1 MTGYIYESSYDTN
14 SKLGKDIEHL
24 KSDFDEIGV
33 KLLLECEKSY
43 TLLEACKRAENLIRT
58 ARKYFPKSV
67 KNSDKFD
74 LENTCATLGK
84 AIHNAE

>member
-1 MTGYIYESSYDTN
+1 MCKMTGYIYESSYDTN

-43 TLLEACKRAENLIRT
+43 TLLEACKIIVARFENIALQGESIEDFMKDGGLKEIVQAIKKAEQ
-58 ARKYFPKSV
+58 
-67 KNSDKFD
+67 
-74 LENTCATLGK
+74 
-84 AIHNAE
+84 